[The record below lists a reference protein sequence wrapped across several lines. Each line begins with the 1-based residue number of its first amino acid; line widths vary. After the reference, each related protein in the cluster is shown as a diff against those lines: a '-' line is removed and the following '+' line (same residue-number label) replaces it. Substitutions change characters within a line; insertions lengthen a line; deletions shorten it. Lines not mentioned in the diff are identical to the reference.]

1 MNLTIRKLAMLE
13 KSLIQKEEEAKIN
26 GYTTSPI
33 DQNFK
38 EKVSRLIDQVR
49 VY

>member
-1 MNLTIRKLAMLE
+1 MNLAIRKLAMLE
-13 KSLIQKEEEAKIN
+13 KSLIEKEEEARIN

-33 DQNFK
+33 DRNFR

-49 VY
+49 IY